1 MKPGGTLHI
10 KPNFYTEYGMT
21 DELRPQPCRVV
32 YIHPERRFY
41 VVEFRSAL
49 GRPWRET
56 FYFANRR
63 VRHGNDTSSPIL
75 PEEQERRYENDC
87 DHEQQR
93 RRRKDR
99 HRHQSG

>member
-41 VVEFRSAL
+41 VVESVSYTHL
-49 GRPWRET
+49 TLPT
-56 FYFANRR
+56 
-63 VRHGNDTSSPIL
+63 IL
-75 PEEQERRYENDC
+75 LV
-87 DHEQQR
+87 
-93 RRRKDR
+93 
-99 HRHQSG
+99 